1 MARDAEIARRIRARQ
16 VQAAHLSQAAD
27 AKALQ
32 LAAHLVPQRV
42 QRARLID
49 PPEAQTRLKLMVDAR
64 GATLCVQAICDWLG
78 LVHLRQ
84 ARVNE
89 RQAPIG
95 EGTQNQVAK
104 VNVVKDNYV
113 AWMRLPAR
121 VVVDVPGD
129 RIEQRDACG
138 CSETIR
144 TKLVNFTGQGRRRGW
159 MRGEAAN
166 ARTLPVFEGIPLV
179 LVELGQAD
187 QRAGDAVRIANERTL
202 CKWIRPAKVAVQ
214 TLPLEARQLGEI
226 ALDRA

>member
-1 MARDAEIARRIRARQ
+1 MTWRSAFSPRPSHQVSFVIRTDAPTPRLAALRQVSVARDAEIARRIRARQ

-129 RIEQRDACG
+129 RI
-138 CSETIR
+138 
-144 TKLVNFTGQGRRRGW
+144 
-159 MRGEAAN
+159 
-166 ARTLPVFEGIPLV
+166 
-179 LVELGQAD
+179 
-187 QRAGDAVRIANERTL
+187 
-202 CKWIRPAKVAVQ
+202 
-214 TLPLEARQLGEI
+214 
-226 ALDRA
+226 